1 MKKQLAIALIFGFL
15 IAGCTDTKSH
25 STGVYMLLDTSGTYA
40 VELKKAQK
48 ILNYLLGVLA
58 PGDTLAVAR
67 IDTGSFSEKDIV
79 AKITF
84 DDRPSTANS
93 QKRAFMQQIDTF
105 VNSVKESP
113 YTDISGGILQAIE
126 YLNEAGSGKRYIL
139 IFSDLKEELAKGY
152 KRDIPLQLKNFN
164 VIALN
169 VTKLRGDNIDPKE
182 YMARVEDWRGKVEKG
197 GGQWGM
203 INDLERLD
211 NIFTN

>member
-1 MKKQLAIALIFGFL
+1 MKKIFAITIIFYIL
-15 IAGCTDTKSH
+15 IAGCTDSKSR

-40 VELKKAQK
+40 VELEKAQK

-58 PGDTLAVAR
+58 PGDSLAVAR
-67 IDTGSFSEKDIV
+67 IDTGTWDNPEGYERFNPLRGVGRK
-79 AKITF
+79 
-84 DDRPSTANS
+84 
-93 QKRAFMQQIDTF
+93 
-105 VNSVKESP
+105 SVKGSP

-126 YLNEAGSGKRYIL
+126 YLNEAGSGKKYIL

-152 KRDIPLQLKNFN
+152 KRDIPFQLQDYN

-182 YMARVEDWRGKVEKG
+182 YMARVQDWRSKVENG
-197 GGQWGM
+197 GGEWAM